1 MADSRRT
8 KMNDAVFKQLSKYC
22 VKDIISFERECRT
35 MLNGWPGIF
44 SPHRGKVYG
53 VGTKYAIPPLELAMA
68 QHFQAIDNI
77 LYKKEIPVQDIPEL
91 GANMLALSS
100 EMGSYLEE
108 SKLLLTHY
116 GIYDEI
122 WGFRNS
128 IGFMGQYLQDY
139 TKTILEQTQG
149 VGVPQAQ
156 SARNW

>member
-1 MADSRRT
+1 
-8 KMNDAVFKQLSKYC
+8 MNDAVIEQLSKYC
-22 VKDIISFERECRT
+22 VKDQYSFECECRK

-53 VGTKYAIPPLELAMA
+53 VGGNYAIPPLEFAMA
-68 QHFQAIDNI
+68 QLFQSIDNI
-77 LYKKEIPVQDIPEL
+77 LYKKEIPVQDIPKL
-91 GANMLALSS
+91 GADMLALSS

-128 IGFMGQYLQDY
+128 IGFMGQFLQLY

-149 VGVPQAQ
+149 VGVPQTQ